1 MDSNLAVGK
10 LVRLAAL
17 NAQVDAEEFARWDND
32 VDYLRHLT
40 SSPIMPG
47 SARKIKEIIEKTQSE
62 DPNTIEFSVRTLVD
76 DKMIG
81 FIAFDGIDW
90 QHGDTSIGIGIGHP
104 AYRGKGYGTD
114 AMRVML
120 RYGFQELN
128 LYRVQL
134 NVFSYND
141 RAIRSYQKAGFSV
154 EGRQRGMLRRDG
166 RRWDFVYMSVLHNEW
181 LNREV

>member
-1 MDSNLAVGK
+1 MDSDLAVGK

-17 NAQVDAEEFARWDND
+17 NAKVDAEEFARWDND
-32 VDYLRHLT
+32 VDYLRHLN

-47 SARKIKEIIEKTQSE
+47 SARKITEIIEKAQSD
-62 DPNTIEFSVRTLVD
+62 DPSTITFSVRSLAD
-76 DKMIG
+76 DKLIG

-90 QHGDTSIGIGIGHP
+90 QHGDTYIGIGIGHP

-114 AMRVML
+114 ALRVML

-134 NVFSYND
+134 NVFSYNE
-141 RAIRSYQKAGFSV
+141 RAIKSYLKAGFSV

-166 RRWDFVYMSVLHNEW
+166 QRWDFVYMSVLREEW
-181 LNREV
+181 LNREA